1 MNRALLLALTSSLER
16 AGHSDASKAL
26 KNDLYR
32 DQEGKEEVEGRPE
45 EAMTGDATL
54 VESTSGDL
62 TLDLQTPADGSQA
75 SLSGKSPVKAGMD
88 KLAASRSASPVKRLS
103 TLPVKVVVPAVETV
117 DNDPEDEEEGDKADA
132 DSIFGD
138 DDDGSVA
145 DVQNEET
152 GDHEVKEDGDVDME
166 DRDAGDMPQSKK
178 SPDQK
183 ARSDVD
189 LGYLYTVSL

>member
-1 MNRALLLALTSSLER
+1 MLALTSSLER
-16 AGHSDASKAL
+16 AGHVDASKAL
-26 KNDLYR
+26 KNDLNR
-32 DQEGKEEVEGRPE
+32 DQEGKQEVESRPE

-103 TLPVKVVVPAVETV
+103 TSPVKVVIPAVETV
-117 DNDPEDEEEGDKADA
+117 DNHPEDEEEGDKADA
-132 DSIFGD
+132 DSIFGN
-138 DDDGSVA
+138 DDDGSAVGMQ
-145 DVQNEET
+145 DSGT
-152 GDHEVKEDGDVDME
+152 GDQEFREDGDVDME
-166 DRDAGDMPQSKK
+166 DREAGDVPQSKK
-178 SPDQK
+178 GPDPK
-183 ARSDVD
+183 GRPDVD